1 MSYHLDS
8 ILQLLNPDNT
18 MSANRLLAHA
28 IGLCETIIYSALI
41 SKYTYYINKGMI
53 DEGGWFFSTVDDLQ
67 ESTTYGEKPQRT
79 AIKHLIENNLIE
91 CKVKGIPAKRYFRI
105 SDNVQKLKSLIDKG
119 VEIAKKLKERSSK
132 SKIKSNVEIISGNKS
147 VEQVAPEQQNKE
159 LLNGGTS
166 SSQMAELDTPERQNK
181 ELPKGG
187 VKPNINKPNII
198 NLISNQ
204 SINPQEENKQG
215 EKIDRKKE
223 KAKKEMSYSEMLRNI
238 GSIWCNNPYIQDE
251 EAFRMND
258 VTERKTSS
266 CKIPYSFIEN
276 PNALKSALKFLL
288 AYSYR
293 IEPDNH
299 YNNDTRPLDEKKRSK
314 RFADRTIES
323 LIEIITSEEFKH
335 QGKLINP
342 ETVIDKINEVN
353 QDCDLYSWMY
363 EWECEWQDIMTE
375 RDNIKNQNAYFK
387 ACVWSSLRDYLDKSD
402 NISMYYSNLLLAR

>member
-105 SDNVQKLKSLIDKG
+105 SDNIQKLKSLIDKG

-132 SKIKSNVEIISGNKS
+132 SKIKSNIEIISENKS
-147 VEQVAPEQQNKE
+147 EEQVTPEQQNKPI
-159 LLNGGTS
+159 LNGGTS

-204 SINPQEENKQG
+204 SIYPQVETKKED
-215 EKIDRKKE
+215 KIDEKKE

-238 GSIWCNNPYIQDE
+238 GSVWCNNPYIQDE
-251 EAFRMND
+251 EAFRMDD

-293 IEPDNH
+293 IEPDNR

>member
-1 MSYHLDS
+1 MSYQFDS

-41 SKYTYYINKGMI
+41 SKYTYYVTKGMI

-119 VEIAKKLKERSSK
+119 VEIAKNLKERSSK
-132 SKIKSNVEIISGNKS
+132 SKIKSNVEIISANKS

-198 NLISNQ
+198 NHFSNQ
-204 SINPQEENKQG
+204 SIYPQAETKKDD
-215 EKIDRKKE
+215 KIDRNKE

-238 GSIWCNNPYIQDE
+238 GSVWCNNPYIQDE
-251 EAFRMND
+251 EAFRMDD

-293 IEPDNH
+293 IEPDNR
-299 YNNDTRPLDEKKRSK
+299 YNNDTRPFDEKKRSQ

-353 QDCDLYSWMY
+353 RDCDLYSWMY

-387 ACVWSSLRDYLDKSD
+387 ACVWSSLRDYLSKLD
-402 NISMYYSNLLLAR
+402 NINMYYSNLLLT

>member
-28 IGLCETIIYSALI
+28 IGLCETIIYSSLI
-41 SKYTYYINKGMI
+41 SKYTYYLNKGMI

-132 SKIKSNVEIISGNKS
+132 SKIKSNVEIISENKS

-166 SSQMAELDTPERQNK
+166 SSQMAELDAPERQNK

-204 SINPQEENKQG
+204 SIYPQAETKKD
-215 EKIDRKKE
+215 EKIDRNKE
-223 KAKKEMSYSEMLRNI
+223 KAKKEMSYSEVLKSI
-238 GSIWCNNPYIQDE
+238 GSMWWSNPRIVNEQSLSMYDDD
-251 EAFRMND
+251 RRD
-258 VTERKTSS
+258 TSS
-266 CKIPYSFIEN
+266 CRIPYSFIEN
-276 PNALKSALKFLL
+276 PTALKSGLQYIIS
-288 AYSYR
+288 YSYLYSADNPYNGDER
-293 IEPDNH
+293 PIE
-299 YNNDTRPLDEKKRSK
+299 KRKMSQ
-314 RFADRTIES
+314 RFASRT
-323 LIEIITSEEFKH
+323 LDVLTEIITSGDFKC
-335 QGKLINP
+335 QGKTVNP
-342 ETVIDKINEVN
+342 EIVIDKINEIN
-353 QDCDLYSWMY
+353 QDCCLSSWLYEFEE
-363 EWECEWQDIMTE
+363 EWTNIMKSY
-375 RDNIKNQNAYFK
+375 DIKNQNAYFK
-387 ACVWSSLRDYLDKSD
+387 TCVWSSLRDYLSKSD
-402 NISMYYSNLLLAR
+402 NLSMYYSNLLLAR